1 MDIFDKIEELEN
13 LGVSN
18 PYLRLGVRE
27 NATREE
33 ILKTY
38 REAIQT
44 IGINN
49 HVDNNYVIQILTA
62 AKDALLNQSV
72 RDEIDRRIACQK
84 QERNVAFSKSKLL
97 KSERLIY
104 KKVDDFGFWGV
115 SLTGKK
121 HKEAGKPCQD
131 ANYVRLVNAA
141 NHPTI
146 IAAIADGVGSCTLS
160 HYGSSIA
167 VHTVIDYLTQVFNKL
182 DISETPDKDIGEY
195 IRTAMQYALDA
206 VNEEAKLSNQ
216 LPYSY
221 QSTLTTALYDGK
233 ELYFGHVGDDGIVVL
248 TNSGKLSLIT
258 SRIKGEEASSVFPL
272 QAGRDCWEVGKCAEP
287 VDGFMMATDGV
298 LDTVVMSKAD
308 NNRVYYPFMQPAFTE
323 TNDIL
328 GTGNLYINQLFNT
341 PELRDRIT
349 DDITVVFAIN
359 DRIKNNPY
367 TFDIDQW
374 NRETDHRIES
384 IDKALYGKPYIK

>member
-367 TFDIDQW
+367 TFDIDC
-374 NRETDHRIES
+374 S
-384 IDKALYGKPYIK
+384 VGKRFLEI